1 MATFQLHVMDFC
13 IYYYLLLQRQA
24 VTRLSTP
31 CNGFLGIGLGGLV
44 MVLIFQLHVMDSRHA
59 RALLRGGPVLSTPC
73 NGFGS
78 LWIAWTQGAI
88 FFQLH
93 VMDSMPDLT
102 IVNEETLAFNS
113 M

>member
-1 MATFQLHVMDFC
+1 
-13 IYYYLLLQRQA
+13 
-24 VTRLSTP
+24 
-31 CNGFLGIGLGGLV
+31 

-93 VMDSMPDLT
+93 VMDSRAGQPSGQEALRPRFQLHVMD
-102 IVNEETLAFNS
+102 S
-113 M
+113 RG